1 MMGKQRPPET
11 KLFYY
16 DVRLDER
23 IPPDHLLRKI
33 HATVDFNFTYSLVQR
48 RYGIKGNVSV
58 PPPVIL
64 KLMLLLFLYD
74 VPSERE
80 LMRSLPYRLDWLWFL
95 GYDLDSVIPDHSV
108 LSKARRRWG
117 SEVFETVFAQGVAQC
132 VRAGLVN
139 GRKIHLDGSLVDAN
153 ASNNSICKGSEV
165 LVEHLRQ
172 QLRGEMT
179 KLEGSE
185 PSSPTPDQP
194 AGTESSSSSESSQPP
209 SEPASPPAAGPAP
222 GKAKKYYRRK
232 NRGMVSTTD
241 PDAAIVRKGPYG
253 PRARYKHHRAV
264 DDLCGVITA
273 TETTAGDVEENARL
287 MALVD
292 QHEKHIGGKAET
304 VVADMQYGT
313 AENFRACRQRGLI
326 SHMADLSL
334 SQRQHPQKQG
344 IFGIEQFVY
353 DPKSDTYRCPAGQT
367 LTRRKHKKQRQAYE
381 YACAAATC
389 RACSIRA
396 QCTQAKGVARTI
408 KRHYDQEAID
418 AAREQSRSRAAQ
430 RDRQRRKWRMEGSFG
445 DAATHHGFKRA
456 RWRRLWRQRIQDLL
470 IATVQNLRTLIRH
483 VGRRARGAYSQA
495 PGQTGSATPAFMTVP
510 GVFTGLLPTFLR
522 SLRLTIVPEPASD
535 RHRHAMATIIPR

>member
-1 MMGKQRPPET
+1 MMGKQGPAEA

-16 DVRLDER
+16 DVRLEER
-23 IPPDHLLRKI
+23 IGPDHLLRKI
-33 HATVDFNFTYSLVQR
+33 HATVDFDFTYGLVQR
-48 RYGIKGNVSV
+48 RCGVKGNVSV

-95 GYDLDSVIPDHSV
+95 GYDLDSLVPDHSV
-108 LSKARRRWG
+108 LSKARCRWG
-117 SEVFETVFAQGVAQC
+117 SEVFETIFARGVAQC
-132 VRAGLVN
+132 VRGGLVN
-139 GRKIHLDGSLVDAN
+139 GRKIHMDGSLVDAN
-153 ASNNSICKGSEV
+153 ASNNSICKGPEV
-165 LVEHLRQ
+165 LIEHLRQ

-179 KLEGSE
+179 KLEAPE
-185 PSSPTPDQP
+185 PSSPTPDPP
-194 AGTESSSSSESSQPP
+194 AGTERASLSESSERL
-209 SEPASPPAAGPAP
+209 SEPPSPPAAEPERSGT
-222 GKAKKYYRRK
+222 KKYYRRK

-241 PDAAIVRKGPYG
+241 PDAAIVRKGPHG
-253 PRARYKHHRAV
+253 PRARYKHHRVV

-273 TETTAGDVEENARL
+273 TETTAGDVEENAKL

-292 QHEKHIGGKAET
+292 QHEKNIGGKAET
-304 VVADMQYGT
+304 IVADMQYGT
-313 AENFRACRQRGLI
+313 AENFRACHQRGLI

-334 SQRQHPQKQG
+334 SQAQHPQKQG
-344 IFGIEQFVY
+344 IFGIGQFIY
-353 DPKSDTYRCPAGQT
+353 DPKSDTYRCPAGQR

-381 YACAAATC
+381 YACGAPIC
-389 RACSIRA
+389 RACSMRA
-396 QCTQAKGVARTI
+396 QCTQAKGAARTI

-418 AAREQSRSRAAQ
+418 AAREQSHSRAAK

-483 VGRRARGAYSQA
+483 AGRRARGACSQA
-495 PGQTGSATPAFMTVP
+495 PGQV
-510 GVFTGLLPTFLR
+510 V
-522 SLRLTIVPEPASD
+522 PASD
-535 RHRHAMATIIPR
+535 CLVTILGLLAGLYVTSVGPRHRPATSELAL